1 MGRSKKPGK
10 LERGLHDAFDIY
22 VKKLPELLKRHKG
35 KFIVIGEDKNLSGFW
50 MTHQEAYKEGFK
62 KYGKKLFYVFQVS
75 DDIFDISKGYFYGLA
90 A

>member
-1 MGRSKKPGK
+1 MGRSKKQNE
-10 LERGLHDAFDIY
+10 LERELDVFDIY

-50 MTHQEAYKEGFK
+50 KTNQEAYKEGFK
-62 KYGKKLFYVFQVS
+62 KYGKKHFNVFPVS
-75 DDIFDISKGYFYGLA
+75 DDIFKDYFYSLA